1 MFLSNPLVGANQMI
15 DFPPCTPLTD
25 RESPS
30 KRPKK
35 KIKFASRHP

>member
-1 MFLSNPLVGANQMI
+1 MGLGLGVGVVEVMLDRPPNP
-15 DFPPCTPLTD
+15 PPAD

-35 KIKFASRHP
+35 IGQIRQ